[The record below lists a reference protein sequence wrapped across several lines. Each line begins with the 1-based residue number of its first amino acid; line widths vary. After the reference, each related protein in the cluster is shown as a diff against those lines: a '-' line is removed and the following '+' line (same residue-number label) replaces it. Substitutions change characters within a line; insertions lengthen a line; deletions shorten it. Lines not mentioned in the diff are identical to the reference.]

1 MKVMLCKILS
11 CRCIAVRD
19 TTQAQNRTRC
29 SETQQR
35 FSSEAEPSMIVQQP
49 RRNMLKRGRKSLK
62 PIITIIM
69 IIMIVV
75 MKVVVMMM
83 IMRIRMR
90 MIMTRM
96 MMIVMMI
103 MTIMMMIVMMIMTII
118 PLACQQ

>member
-96 MMIVMMI
+96 MMIVMM